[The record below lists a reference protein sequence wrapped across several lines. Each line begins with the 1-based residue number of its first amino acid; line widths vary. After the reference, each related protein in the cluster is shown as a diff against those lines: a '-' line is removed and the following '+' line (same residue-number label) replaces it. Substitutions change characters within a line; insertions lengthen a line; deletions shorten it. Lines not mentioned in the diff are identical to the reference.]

1 MSPWALLM
9 LLWSDFT
16 DHLVPNTHV
25 AVSWLALPV
34 VLLFYI
40 IGFAWKRSRPHR
52 AMEIDL
58 DVSDPCRPF
67 FAGLKADSLCYV
79 SRLAENRS

>member
-1 MSPWALLM
+1 
-9 LLWSDFT
+9 
-16 DHLVPNTHV
+16 
-25 AVSWLALPV
+25 VSWLALPV

-58 DVSDPCRPF
+58 DVSDPLMSL
-67 FAGLKADSLCYV
+67 FADLKADLACRRF
-79 SRLAENRS
+79 RLDENRS